1 MTSDVARDKAAR
13 LLKKQG
19 SMSSLASSDVHR
31 GKNLGLPVEKS
42 IDKSLPGE
50 CSMSTVS
57 FTDDPGHDDHYRPPV
72 KYENSYQTAPDQKF
86 PTAKIRYI
94 ISDVLESCL
103 RHEKYEPELCRQLSK
118 TTSEIIK
125 TRVREMNIPRFKIIC
140 LVHIGQLNN
149 QGLRIGSRCLWDSTC
164 DTFSSYEFRNNK
176 LFAIGSVYGVYF
188 E

>member
-1 MTSDVARDKAAR
+1 MTSEVARDKAAR

-31 GKNLGLPVEKS
+31 GKNLGS
-42 IDKSLPGE
+42 RGWTDN

-57 FTDDPGHDDHYRPPV
+57 FTDDPNHDDPQYRPPV
-72 KYENSYQTAPDQKF
+72 KYENTYQTAPNSKF

-149 QGLRIGSRCLWDSTC
+149 QGLRIGSRCLWDSNS

>member
-31 GKNLGLPVEKS
+31 GKNLG
-42 IDKSLPGE
+42 
-50 CSMSTVS
+50 SMSTVS

-72 KYENSYQTAPDQKF
+72 KYENSYQTTPNQKF